1 MVRDSLKVLKL
12 IVDSGLLPLVI
23 AFLGAI
29 VSILGVYLTSWLTI
43 RRVRL
48 EAALDRQERME
59 QERIKFMLIQLSEF
73 YDPIFSLLSVNQQ
86 IFGSIGP
93 NSSLRRDE
101 TFPEEEAPALWNELV
116 DTVITPNNSRICNLI
131 ETKLHLMSIEDN
143 IYPYLEFATHA
154 HAYEVFRRNPYE
166 AYSLFQFPED
176 FAKHVEIQRSKVR
189 SKIAELMKDRTA

>member
-1 MVRDSLKVLKL
+1 
-12 IVDSGLLPLVI
+12 
-23 AFLGAI
+23 
-29 VSILGVYLTSWLTI
+29 
-43 RRVRL
+43 
-48 EAALDRQERME
+48 ME

>member
-1 MVRDSLKVLKL
+1 MLKL
-12 IVDSGLLPLVI
+12 IVDSGLLPLIV
-23 AFLGAI
+23 ALLGAI

-48 EAALDRQERME
+48 EAELDRQERLE
-59 QERIKFMLIQLSEF
+59 HEKQKFMLMQLSEF

-101 TFPEEEAPALWNELV
+101 TLPEEEAPALWNELV

-131 ETKLHLMSIEDN
+131 ETKLHLMSVEDD
-143 IYPYLEFATHA
+143 IRPYLKFATHA
-154 HAYEVFRRNPYE
+154 HAYQVFRRSAYE
-166 AYSLFQFPED
+166 AYRLFQFPED
-176 FAKHVEIQRSKVR
+176 FYGHVENQRGKVR
-189 SKIAELMKDRTA
+189 TRVAELMKGKTV